1 MKTYN
6 SIYNRLIFALC
17 MLMAPMILSCEDD
30 ILEEIPRSFLS
41 PETTFVDTDGFR
53 AGLVGVYSMTRAL
66 FVPDAPGTAWSDRDD
81 LMSLNYGTDIGW
93 YWDRKNFFGDYSIIN
108 PTTNYPSRLWNL
120 LYIIIK
126 DANVIITRAENEN
139 VAWDQP
145 SDKDEVIAE
154 ARFYRAFAYRYLVYH
169 YGGVP
174 IIDGE
179 IAGVK
184 LDFVRA
190 SRDQVLDFMI
200 ADLQFASQN
209 LPVENPNNGR
219 VVKAAAD
226 HLLAETY
233 ISTEDYD
240 LAIQAASAVIDDGQ
254 YELMNDRFG
263 SFAGEPGDVFWD
275 LFRYRNQNDPANT
288 EVIWT
293 AQIEFN
299 LPGGAG
305 SFNRT
310 ERAWGPFMDPVRTPD
325 GLQAILR
332 DEFWG
337 RPVGFIRP
345 SVYLDST
352 IWESDFD
359 NDIRNSPH
367 NMQREFV
374 INNPESAHFGEVIV
388 PTEAQ
393 KVRNVFVYIKK
404 ASMPMGH
411 PQGYDPGGRTYN
423 DIYIFR
429 LAETYLL
436 RAEAHLKNGDNV
448 SAANDINVVRSRANA
463 TPVDP
468 GNVDIHYLLDERAR
482 ELVIEEP
489 RQLTLRRVGLLGERI
504 QMYNPVSGPT
514 FTVGRDEL
522 LPIPQSEIDA
532 NTEAELT
539 QNPNYN

>member
-1 MKTYN
+1 MKILKY
-6 SIYNRLIFALC
+6 IYDRLIITFSISAI
-17 MLMAPMILSCEDD
+17 LMALSCDD
-30 ILEEIPRSFLS
+30 DFLEEIPRSFLS
-41 PETTFVDTDGFR
+41 PEITFTNTEGFK
-53 AGLVGVYSMTRAL
+53 AGLTGVYSLTRAL
-66 FVPDAPGTAWSDRDD
+66 FLPDAPGTAWSDRDD

-93 YWDRKNFFGDYSIIN
+93 YWDKKNFFGDYSIIN
-108 PTTNYPSRLWNL
+108 PSTNYPSRLWNL

-126 DANVIITRAENEN
+126 DANVIITRAENED
-139 VAWDQP
+139 VDWSAAT
-145 SDKDEVIAE
+145 DKEEVIAE

-169 YGGVP
+169 FGGVP
-174 IIDGE
+174 IIEGE
-179 IAGVK
+179 ITGAK

-190 SRDQVLDFMI
+190 TKEQVLDFMV

-209 LPVENPNNGR
+209 LPVENPNDGH

-226 HLLAETY
+226 HLLSETY
-233 ISTEDYD
+233 ISTGDYD
-240 LAIQAASAVIDDGQ
+240 LAIQAATAVIDDGQ
-254 YELMNDRFG
+254 YALMRDRFG
-263 SFAGEPGDVFWD
+263 TFSDQPGDVFWD
-275 LFRYRNQNDPANT
+275 LFRYENQNNPANT

-293 AQIEFN
+293 AQVEFN
-299 LPGGAG
+299 VPGGAG

-325 GLQAILR
+325 GLDAILK

-345 SVYLDST
+345 SVFLDST
-352 IWESDFD
+352 VWESDFN
-359 NDIRNSPH
+359 NDMRNSSH
-367 NMQREFV
+367 NMQREFI
-374 INNPESAHFGEVIV
+374 INNPASAHFGEVIV

-404 ASMPMGH
+404 ASMPNGR
-411 PQGYDPGGRTYN
+411 PQGYDPGGRIYT

-436 RAEAHLKNGDNV
+436 RAEAHLRNGDNTR
-448 SAANDINVVRSRANA
+448 AANDINTVRSRANA

-468 GNVDIHYLLDERAR
+468 GDVDIHYVLDERVR
-482 ELVIEEP
+482 ELIVEEP

-514 FTVGRDEL
+514 FTFGRDEL
-522 LPIPQSEIDA
+522 LPIPQAEIDA
-532 NTEAELT
+532 NTEAELI
-539 QNPNYN
+539 QNPEYN

>member
-1 MKTYN
+1 MKILRY
-6 SIYNRLIFALC
+6 IYHRLIFTIC
-17 MLMAPMILSCEDD
+17 ISTVLMALSCQDD
-30 ILEEIPRSFLS
+30 ILEEVPRSFLS
-41 PETTFVDTDGFR
+41 PETTFINTDGFR
-53 AGLVGVYSMTRAL
+53 AGLIGVYSMTRAL

-93 YWDRKNFFGDYSIIN
+93 YWDKKNFFGDYSIIN
-108 PTTNYPSRLWNL
+108 PSTNYPSRLWNL

-126 DANVIITRAENEN
+126 DANIIITRAENEN
-139 VAWDQP
+139 VIWTAP
-145 SDKDEVIAE
+145 TDKAEVIAE

-169 YGGVP
+169 FGGVP
-174 IIDGE
+174 IIEGE

-184 LDFVRA
+184 LDFERA
-190 SRDQVLDFMI
+190 TKEQVLDFMI
-200 ADLQFASQN
+200 GDLQFASQN
-209 LPVENPNNGR
+209 LPVENPNDGH

-233 ISTEDYD
+233 ISTGDYD

-254 YELMNDRFG
+254 YELMRDRFG
-263 SFAGEPGDVFWD
+263 TYSGEPGDVFWD
-275 LFRYRNQNDPANT
+275 LFRYGNQNDPSNT

-305 SFNRT
+305 SAART

-325 GLQAILR
+325 GLQAILK

-345 SVYLDST
+345 SIYLDST
-352 IWESDFD
+352 IWESDFN
-359 NDIRNSPH
+359 NDIRNSPY

-393 KVRNVFVYIKK
+393 TVRNVFVYVKK
-404 ASMPMGH
+404 ATMPLGH

-436 RAEAHLKNGDNV
+436 RAEAHLKAGNNI
-448 SAANDINVVRSRANA
+448 SAANDINVVRARANA
-463 TPVDP
+463 APVEP
-468 GNVDIHYLLDERAR
+468 GEVDVHYLLDERAR
-482 ELVIEEP
+482 ELIVEEP
-489 RQLTLRRVGLLGERI
+489 RQLTLRRVGLLGERV

-514 FTVGRDEL
+514 FTFGRDEL

-532 NTEAELT
+532 NTEVELT